1 MATGETGG
9 GTGLAPEERP
19 IRFGLSARLLWLT
32 IGFVMLAEVLIYA
45 PSVANFQRVWL
56 TDRLSVAQVAALVL
70 DAAPDEALT
79 RPLEDELLRGV
90 GAMVVAVRGG
100 GARRLLAVAEPP
112 TEIGRTIDLRET
124 SPLVTVPQAFATLFA
139 PTGRPMRVLGGAMTA
154 PAGADSSAELGAEI
168 GDGFDFVEIV
178 LPEEPL
184 REALLRYSRNI
195 LILSLVISAITA
207 GLVYLALHLVIVR
220 PVRRL
225 AGNIARFAQDPED
238 RSRMLAPS
246 ARGDEI
252 GVAER
257 ALARMERA
265 LEEELRRKRRLA
277 ELGLGVSKI
286 NHELRNILTTAQ
298 LLGDR
303 MAGAADP
310 LVRRFAPR
318 LVETLQRAIDFSEAT
333 LAYGRAGEPEP
344 ARARFRL
351 APLARELADLPG
363 IVLAGD
369 DADGRRA
376 GDGDEEAT
384 RLRLAVPEALEIDAD
399 REQLLRLLVNLA
411 RNAAQACAGEPPER
425 RRIDLSAKREGGVVE
440 ILFSDHGPGLAPR
453 ARAHLF
459 EPFEGAGRPGGS
471 GLGLAICAEIA
482 RLHGGAIALLDPP
495 AEPAA
500 GGSGEPRRGA
510 TFRVTI
516 PDRPGPVV

>member
-1 MATGETGG
+1 MERGETGEQG
-9 GTGLAPEERP
+9 GAAAGSEERP
-19 IRFGLSARLLWLT
+19 VRFGLSARLLWLT
-32 IGFVMLAEVLIYA
+32 IGFVMLAEILIYA
-45 PSVANFQRVWL
+45 PSVANFQRSWL
-56 TDRLSVAQVAALVL
+56 SDRLGVAQVAALVL
-70 DAAPDEALT
+70 DAAPDEALS

-100 GARRLLAVAEPP
+100 GARRLLAVTDPP

-124 SPLVTVPQAFATLFA
+124 GALTAIAEAFSTLLA
-139 PTGRPMRVLGGAMTA
+139 PTGRPLRVIGGAMMEGARGGPGSAA
-154 PAGADSSAELGAEI
+154 PPAESGRI
-168 GDGFDFVEIV
+168 DFVEIV
-178 LPEEPL
+178 VPEEPL

-195 LILSLVISAITA
+195 LILSLLISCITA
-207 GLVYLALHLVIVR
+207 GLVYLALHFVIVR

-225 AGNIARFAQDPED
+225 VHDIARFAQAPED
-238 RSRMLAPS
+238 RARIITPS
-246 ARGDEI
+246 TRGDEI

-298 LLGDR
+298 LLSDR

-318 LVETLQRAIDFSEAT
+318 LVATLQRAIDFSEAT
-333 LAYGRAGEPEP
+333 LGYGRAVEPEP
-344 ARARFRL
+344 ARTRFLL
-351 APLARELADLPG
+351 APLAGELADLPG
-363 IVLAGD
+363 IALAGD
-369 DADGRRA
+369 EEEADP
-376 GDGDEEAT
+376 EAT
-384 RLRLAVPEALEIDAD
+384 RLHLAIPDDLEIDAD

-411 RNAAQACAGEPPER
+411 RNAAQACAAEPPER
-425 RRIDLSAKREGGVVE
+425 RRIDLSAKRDGSVVE
-440 ILFSDHGPGLAPR
+440 IHFADHGPGLPPR

-459 EPFEGAGRPGGS
+459 EPFHGVGQPGGS

-482 RLHGGAIALLDPP
+482 RLHGGAITLAEKPP
-495 AEPAA
+495 
-500 GGSGEPRRGA
+500 GSTAGA

-516 PDRPGPVV
+516 PDRP